1 MSQTTFVQNP
11 VSRVTTTRS
20 LYKIG
25 GLTALLAV
33 LVALTDIA
41 LTFLPSGAET
51 PGTMTA
57 VDWFL
62 LFGRN
67 WFLGLRNLG
76 LLPNILTLV
85 LSIPLFLALYAAHR
99 DSQKDYAALAV
110 ILSLTGTAV
119 YLSNNAAF
127 PMLTLSMKYAS
138 AATDAQ
144 RTLLAAAGEAI
155 LAQGEDFTPG
165 AFPGFVLGEIAMVFI
180 AWVMLKGG
188 VFSRTAAFSGLMG
201 GVCLTVFTIW
211 VTFIPVL
218 FDMAMVLALVGGLL
232 SMAWY
237 ILTARTLFQLSKG
250 ASPENSLPEPSILD
264 SKKTRLVN
272 PFQIRR
278 IK

>member
-20 LYKIG
+20 LYKMG
-25 GLTALLAV
+25 GFAALLAV
-33 LVALTDIA
+33 LVALADIS
-41 LTFLPSGAET
+41 LTFLPSAAEI

-62 LFGRN
+62 LFEDN

-76 LLPNILTLV
+76 LLPNIMTLV
-85 LSIPLFLALYAAHR
+85 LSIPLFVALYTAHR
-99 DSQKDYAALAV
+99 DSHNDYAALAV

-138 AATDAQ
+138 TATDAQ
-144 RTLLAAAGEAI
+144 RALLAAAGEAI

-165 AFPGFVLGEIAMVFI
+165 AFPGFVLGEIAMTLI
-180 AWVMLKGG
+180 AWVMLKGR

-201 GVCLTVFTIW
+201 GVCLAIFTAW

-218 FDMAMVLALVGGLL
+218 FNVAMVLALVGGLL
-232 SMAWY
+232 SIAWY

-250 ASPENSLPEPSILD
+250 ASHANNLPEPLIL
-264 SKKTRLVN
+264 
-272 PFQIRR
+272 QGQ
-278 IK
+278 